1 MKTLEKDF
9 NTRKRKLR
17 RTLGIIDYTH
27 ICCLVL
33 NKNDKKLKKTPK
45 KQDIHSKKLFNL
57 GIESSKTL
65 HNPEKVK
72 FNYSSH
78 VLTESEKSLVCKGL
92 NFTIP
97 SDKLEYSDF

>member
-9 NTRKRKLR
+9 DTFVACFWIRMIRNW
-17 RTLGIIDYTH
+17 
-27 ICCLVL
+27 
-33 NKNDKKLKKTPK
+33 KKTTTK
-45 KQDIHSKKLFNL
+45 KDIHSKKLFNL

-72 FNYSSH
+72 FNYLSH

-92 NFTIP
+92 NFAIP
-97 SDKLEYSDF
+97 SDKLEYSDFWLPFELLYRDFRII